1 MRQKG
6 IINRMHKGLRTW
18 LFETGIKIQETDF
31 LELAQGREIAAD
43 LRNIIM
49 VIERK
54 SSIDEKYVFP
64 ILVKQAPFFVNI
76 MDTENQKIKRIAD
89 QLGGFLN
96 YYIEPGTT
104 LHHMS
109 TGFSIQQVYNELM
122 GAVLT
127 YMNRLE
133 LMLKELESAAGSE
146 GIIYELEEA
155 LLLNL
160 DFGKVVM
167 PKEWIFKS
175 LNDNELEQFL
185 TNRYVLRNAWLSRE
199 MSRIAQSRL
208 CVNQSENGGNLRKMV
223 AA

>member
-1 MRQKG
+1 
-6 IINRMHKGLRTW
+6 MHKGLRTW

-31 LELAQGREIAAD
+31 LEAAQGKEIAAD

-76 MDTENQKIKRIAD
+76 MDTENQKIKKIAD

-122 GAVLT
+122 GAILT

-146 GIIYELEEA
+146 GMMEELEQA

-160 DFGKVVM
+160 DFGKMVM

-175 LNDNELEQFL
+175 MNDKELEHFL
-185 TNRYVLRNAWLSRE
+185 NNRNVLKNQWLSQE
-199 MSRIAQSRL
+199 LNRIAQSGHFAH
-208 CVNQSENGGNLRKMV
+208 QAEKGGMLKKMI

>member
-1 MRQKG
+1 
-6 IINRMHKGLRTW
+6 MHKGLRTW

-31 LELAQGREIAAD
+31 LAAAQGKELTAD

-76 MDTENQKIKRIAD
+76 MDTENQKIKKIAD

-96 YYIEPGTT
+96 CYIEPGTNF
-104 LHHMS
+104 HHMS
-109 TGFSIQQVYNELM
+109 IGFSIQQVYNELM

-146 GIIYELEEA
+146 GMMEELEEA
-155 LLLNL
+155 LLINL
-160 DFGKVVM
+160 DFGKTVM

-175 LNDNELEQFL
+175 MSDRELDHFMN
-185 TNRYVLRNAWLSRE
+185 NRYVLKNEWLRME
-199 MSRIAQSRL
+199 LNRIAQSAAF
-208 CVNQSENGGNLRKMV
+208 VNHTKQVGYLKKM
-223 AA
+223 AAA

>member
-31 LELAQGREIAAD
+31 LEAAQGKEITAD

-76 MDTENQKIKRIAD
+76 MDTENQKIKKIAD
-89 QLGGFLN
+89 QLNGFLN
-96 YYIEPGTT
+96 YYIEPGTS

-146 GIIYELEEA
+146 EMMEELEQA

-160 DFGKVVM
+160 DFGKMVM

-175 LNDNELEQFL
+175 MNDKELEHFLND
-185 TNRYVLRNAWLSRE
+185 RYVLKNQWLSLE
-199 MSRIAQSRL
+199 LNRIAQSGHFAH
-208 CVNQSENGGNLRKMV
+208 QTENGGMLKKMI

>member
-31 LELAQGREIAAD
+31 LEAAQGREVTAD

-54 SSIDEKYVFP
+54 SLIDEKYVFP
-64 ILVKQAPFFVNI
+64 ILVKQAPFFVNM
-76 MDTENQKIKRIAD
+76 MDTENQKIKKIAD
-89 QLGGFLN
+89 QLGGFIN

-133 LMLKELESAAGSE
+133 MMLKELEIAAGSE
-146 GIIYELEEA
+146 GIMEELEAA
-155 LLLNL
+155 LILNL
-160 DFGKVVM
+160 DFGNIVM

-175 LNDNELEQFL
+175 LSDSELDQFL
-185 TNRYVLRNAWLSRE
+185 TDRLVLQNEWLSGE
-199 MSRIAQSRL
+199 LNRIAHSRL
-208 CVNQSENGGNLRKMV
+208 HNHQTQQRGYVVKM
-223 AA
+223 AAA

>member
-31 LELAQGREIAAD
+31 LEAGQGKAIAAD
-43 LRNIIM
+43 IRNIIM

-54 SSIDEKYVFP
+54 STIDEKYVFP

-76 MDTENQKIKRIAD
+76 MDTENQKIGKIAD
-89 QLGGFLN
+89 QLGGFIN
-96 YYIEPGTT
+96 AYIEPGTGF
-104 LHHMS
+104 HHMS
-109 TGFSIQQVYNELM
+109 IGFSIQQVYNELM

-146 GIIYELEEA
+146 GMMEELEEA

-160 DFGKVVM
+160 DFGKTVM

-175 LNDNELEQFL
+175 MSDRELDHFMNNRHVLKNEWLRMELN
-185 TNRYVLRNAWLSRE
+185 
-199 MSRIAQSRL
+199 RIAQSAAF
-208 CVNQSENGGNLRKMV
+208 VNHTKQGGYLKKMV